1 MSGASPD
8 RIALEFICTF
18 GMPPVEHVE
27 LAARLGF
34 RRIGF
39 APAPIVTLPGL
50 HPAWDLRTD
59 LALRRDTVRALADN
73 GLSLSLG
80 EGFLVMPGK
89 AVEDL
94 GADLD
99 LAVELGAPLV
109 NCCVLAPDM
118 AFAVDQFGQFA
129 AMAAERG
136 LQVTVEFLAGMMA
149 IGDLATAAALVR
161 EVANPA
167 AGLLIDAMHLYRSGA
182 SHVDLAALEPGMVRY
197 AQVCDVPMAS
207 TFENYGEEASYE
219 RGAPGE
225 GELPLVDFVK
235 ALPAGVPIGLEAPMR
250 ARTLAG
256 VGAFDRLAPALAAT
270 RALLVQAAG

>member
-1 MSGASPD
+1 MD

-27 LAARLGF
+27 LAARLGC

-50 HPAWDLRTD
+50 YPAWDLRTD
-59 LALRRDTVRALADN
+59 PALRRDTLRALDDH
-73 GLSLSLG
+73 GISLSLG
-80 EGFLVMPGK
+80 EGFLIMPGK

-94 GADLD
+94 AADLD

-118 AFAVDQFGQFA
+118 AFAVDQFGRFA

-149 IGDLATAAALVR
+149 IGDLPAAATLVR

-182 SHVDLAALEPGMVRY
+182 SHADLAALDPGLVRY
-197 AQVCDVPMAS
+197 AQVCDVPMVS

-225 GELPLVDFVK
+225 GELPLADFVR
-235 ALPAGVPIGLEAPMR
+235 ALPDDIVIGLEAPMR
-250 ARTLAG
+250 AKTLAG
-256 VGAFDRLAPALAAT
+256 VSAFDRLAPALAAS
-270 RALLVQAAG
+270 RALLDQAG